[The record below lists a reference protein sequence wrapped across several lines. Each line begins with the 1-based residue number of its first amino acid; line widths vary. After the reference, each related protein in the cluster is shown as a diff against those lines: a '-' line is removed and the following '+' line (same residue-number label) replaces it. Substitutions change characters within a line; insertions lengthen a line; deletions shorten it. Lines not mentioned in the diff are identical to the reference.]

1 MENKEKDIPIGKVVH
16 YYGKIGVA
24 VILLE
29 ESLKAGERVRFAG
42 NKEEFE
48 QNVESM
54 EIDRQKISEAHK
66 GDEIA
71 MKAEKKVKE
80 GTPLYRAAK

>member
-1 MENKEKDIPIGKVVH
+1 MENKEKETPIGKVVH

-29 ESLKAGERVRFAG
+29 ESLKTGDRVRFAG
-42 NKEEFE
+42 NMEEFE
-48 QNVESM
+48 QDVESM

-71 MKAEKKVKE
+71 MRVEKKVKE
-80 GTPLYRAAK
+80 GTPLYRVAA

>member
-1 MENKEKDIPIGKVVH
+1 MENKENEIRVGKVVH

-24 VILLE
+24 VIVLE
-29 ESLKAGERVRFAG
+29 ESVKVGDRVRFAG
-42 NKEEFE
+42 NMEEFE

-54 EIDRQKISEAHK
+54 EIDRQQISEAHK

-71 MKAEKKVKE
+71 LKVEKKVKE
-80 GTPLYRAAK
+80 ETPVYKVTM

>member
-1 MENKEKDIPIGKVVH
+1 MDNGEKEILIGKVVH

-24 VILLE
+24 VIVLE
-29 ESLKAGERVRFAG
+29 ESVKVGDRIRFVG
-42 NKEEFE
+42 NMEEFE
-48 QNVESM
+48 QDVESM

-71 MKAEKKVKE
+71 IKVEKKVKE
-80 GTPLYRAAK
+80 GTPLYRIAQ